1 MRSKNGQTLINVLGI
16 AAAFL
21 TFYLVLGLTSGYLLH
36 EEPVFDLFRMNIL
49 PILQSCLAA
58 AAGGAVLGFCLRTDR
73 PGTYAM
79 VLAGVLAVYGITSWT
94 IYSGVRWQDVA
105 WVVLSVAMP
114 ALVAGLVAFWLARW
128 LGGRRRPEPLAVAA

>member
-21 TFYLVLGLTSGYLLH
+21 TYYLVLGLISGYLLR
-36 EEPVFDLFRMNIL
+36 EEPASDIFRMYIL

-58 AAGGAVLGFCLRTDR
+58 AAGGAALGFCLRTDR

-79 VLAGVLAVYGITSWT
+79 LLAGVIVVYGASSWT
-94 IYSGVRWQDVA
+94 IYSGADWQNVA
-105 WVVLSVAMP
+105 WVVLSVLVP
-114 ALVAGLVAFWLARW
+114 ALVAGLVAFWLGR
-128 LGGRRRPEPLAVAA
+128 RRRPEPLAAAA